1 MVLNDDMRRA
11 PGFDAASR
19 YLDELVHQ
27 GSLQGLERSDEDVA
41 AKCGLLTLV
50 KQHNWQDKANFL
62 LILCRG
68 PRLPRQVD
76 QHVAEFLLPRGSL
89 PPTRGCFL
97 VSCEIVKTPFHCVV
111 VKGNIHH
118 LLHFRF
124 RRRSSF
130 AGQGCCRIVRS

>member
-1 MVLNDDMRRA
+1 MRRA

-76 QHVAEFLLPRGSL
+76 QHVAEFLLPRGLHLQARAAAVLYGLDPARWARGVSSDTLSDSIRVLSFEDVCSL
-89 PPTRGCFL
+89 PQ
-97 VSCEIVKTPFHCVV
+97 
-111 VKGNIHH
+111 
-118 LLHFRF
+118 
-124 RRRSSF
+124 
-130 AGQGCCRIVRS
+130 AGAPPKARNP